1 MLLGGGRQGHR
12 AGPGTTCGEVEES
25 MGILS
30 GLKSLGLGNLED
42 VSLFEE
48 PKKKEAEKQEQV
60 AAPKVQEK
68 DLIYDRSF
76 VCPVCDSSFTSKVM
90 KSNKAKLLGTDAD
103 LRARYEGI
111 DAAKYEVVMCPVCGY
126 AALMRYFTGITSS
139 QAKLV
144 REKISQTVR
153 IPPSQGETY
162 TYEEAIQRYKLALVG
177 SVVKRAK
184 PSEKAYICLK
194 YAWLT
199 RGYLESLKEQE
210 AKADEKRVAEW
221 ETQENEL
228 LANAYKG
235 FTEARQ
241 TEMFPLCGMNEVTV
255 DYLLAVLAARFQDY
269 DISVRLLSSIIT
281 SRSAN
286 SRIKDKARDMKD
298 QVMLDMKKKQQQQ
311 G

>member
-1 MLLGGGRQGHR
+1 
-12 AGPGTTCGEVEES
+12 
-25 MGILS
+25 
-30 GLKSLGLGNLED
+30 
-42 VSLFEE
+42 
-48 PKKKEAEKQEQV
+48 
-60 AAPKVQEK
+60 
-68 DLIYDRSF
+68 
-76 VCPVCDSSFTSKVM
+76 
-90 KSNKAKLLGTDAD
+90 
-103 LRARYEGI
+103 
-111 DAAKYEVVMCPVCGY
+111 MCPVCGY

-269 DISVRLLSSIIT
+269 DMSVRLLSSIIT
-281 SRSAN
+281 SRTAN